1 MDIRVNDILWRI
13 QFKKPTSSELRRSDG
28 TISLG
33 VTDNTTKTV
42 TIADNVSD
50 YMTDKILCHELVHVY
65 SFSYGCDIDI
75 KTEEIIADFMSLYG
89 RNIVYTADKIF
100 NLLEQKYG

>member
-1 MDIRVNDILWRI
+1 MDIRVNDILWHI
-13 QFKKPTSSELRRSDG
+13 QFKKPISSELRRSDG

-50 YMTDKILCHELVHVY
+50 
-65 SFSYGCDIDI
+65 
-75 KTEEIIADFMSLYG
+75 
-89 RNIVYTADKIF
+89 
-100 NLLEQKYG
+100 

>member
-1 MDIRVNDILWRI
+1 MDIRVNDTLWHI

-50 YMTDKILCHELVHVY
+50 YMANKILCHELCHVA
-65 SFSYGCDIDI
+65 SFSYNLNIDI
-75 KTEEIIADFMSLYG
+75 QTEEIIADFLSTYG
-89 RNIVYTADKIF
+89 REIFDIADD
-100 NLLEQKYG
+100 LLRRFMRVA

>member
-1 MDIRVNDILWRI
+1 MFINVNGTMWHI

-42 TIADNVSD
+42 AIADNVSD
-50 YMTDKILCHELVHVY
+50 YMADKILCHELVHVY
-65 SFSYGCDIDI
+65 SFSYGCNIDI
-75 KTEEIIADFMSLYG
+75 ETEEIIADFMSLYG
-89 RNIVYTADKIF
+89 RNIEFTGAKIWI
-100 NLLEQKYG
+100 K

>member
-1 MDIRVNDILWRI
+1 MDIRVNDILWHI

-50 YMTDKILCHELVHVY
+50 YMADKILCHELCHVA
-65 SFSYGCDIDI
+65 SFSYNLNIDI
-75 KTEEIIADFMSLYG
+75 QTEEIIADFLSTYG
-89 RNIVYTADKIF
+89 REIFDIADD
-100 NLLEQKYG
+100 LLRRFIRVA